1 MVTRVFLALSRA
13 GLTLSPSK
21 GSEGSLRSSCEC
33 DASIGGGK
41 YCSPDESAEFIQF
54 LHHQLT
60 VGTSG
65 EQNIKSR

>member
-1 MVTRVFLALSRA
+1 MKRVLLALSRT
-13 GLTLSPSK
+13 GLTLGPSK
-21 GSEGSLRSSCEC
+21 VSEGPLRSSCGY
-33 DASIGGGK
+33 DTSIEGGK